1 MGFARAVKG
10 AAFSVVAGAERVL
23 RPGQR
28 REPLSRVRNVLL
40 LQYSAALGPAVHAT
54 PLVAGIRQAMPD
66 ARIVVA
72 ANGLAAGVFRNHP
85 QVDQLFETPSPLS
98 DLRGAVRALRVQRLF
113 AQGAFAALTTQGNER
128 TLIGLAAFLAGI
140 PYRVGYTE
148 VPQLY
153 QSSFRRDATRS
164 LIDDNLRLIE
174 TFGRPAQHI
183 EPQIFFTQ
191 QDADYARELLA
202 RDARPI
208 AVFVTQNSGGQR
220 TGWHMDR
227 FVHVLRHVEASGYRI
242 VYVGTTKDAPAI
254 EAIRSEAGGIG
265 VSLAGRTSIPQLTAL
280 LAQSDII
287 VSLDTGTMHVG
298 RAAGTPMVVLGPSWQ
313 RPIEWLPLGIPH
325 VRILRGEDRDTIP
338 ANYQLDEITAE
349 SVVSAFDELMQLY
362 PPSAA
367 DRERR
372 VQRSLAAQ
380 AEA

>member
-1 MGFARAVKG
+1 
-10 AAFSVVAGAERVL
+10 
-23 RPGQR
+23 
-28 REPLSRVRNVLL
+28 
-40 LQYSAALGPAVHAT
+40 
-54 PLVAGIRQAMPD
+54 MPD